1 MPRFVILYSGMYH
14 ILLTNDDG
22 IDSPGLWAAATAL
35 ADLGQVCVIAPREQW
50 SGAGRSLPATS
61 DGRIEQRTVQVGGKD
76 WIAYAVGGT
85 PAQAVLHGLLEIMP
99 QAPHLV
105 VAGINYG
112 ENVGTSITS
121 SGTIGAALE
130 AAASGIP
137 ALAVSLETD
146 QANHR
151 RHSREV
157 DFSVAAH
164 FAAHFARWML
174 TNPLPPEVD
183 MLKVDVPASA
193 TPRTPWRWTRVSRQ
207 RYYEPLPPRRT
218 HWDEP
223 AALDYCTKPKFDCE
237 PDSDVY
243 VLRVER
249 LVSVTPLSL
258 DLTARIEFSELDRL
272 PRA

>member
-1 MPRFVILYSGMYH
+1 MYR

-22 IDSPGLWAAATAL
+22 IDSPGLWAAATSL
-35 ADLGQVCVIAPREQW
+35 AALGQVYIIAPREQW

-61 DGRIEQRTVQVGGKD
+61 DGRIEQRTVQASGKD
-76 WIAYAVGGT
+76 WTAYAVGGT

-99 QAPHLV
+99 QSPHLV

-164 FAAHFARWML
+164 FAARFARWML
-174 TNPLPPEVD
+174 ANRLPPEVD
-183 MLKVDVPASA
+183 LLKVDVPASA
-193 TPRTPWRWTRVSRQ
+193 TTQTPWRWTRVSRQ
-207 RYYEPLPPRRT
+207 RYYEPLAPRRT

-223 AALDYCTKPKFDCE
+223 AALDYCTKPKLDCE

-258 DLTARIEFSELDRL
+258 DLTACIEFSELDRL